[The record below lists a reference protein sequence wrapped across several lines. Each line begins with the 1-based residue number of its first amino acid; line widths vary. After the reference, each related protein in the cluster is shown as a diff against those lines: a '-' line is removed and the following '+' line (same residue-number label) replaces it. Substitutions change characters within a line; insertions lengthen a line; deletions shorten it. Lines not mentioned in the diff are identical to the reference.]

1 MKKQVKKKDDDDDDE
16 SWGLSQT
23 CASDR
28 AFAPACVESVLGAT
42 GPTANKNNHNNTQKK
57 KPMDQNVIILRLRAR
72 NSSTKALD
80 LGTTA
85 IFLFV

>member
-1 MKKQVKKKDDDDDDE
+1 MMLMKEQVKKKDDDDDDE

-42 GPTANKNNHNNTQKK
+42 GPTANKNNHNNTPPKK
-57 KPMDQNVIILRLRAR
+57 ANGPKLNNYIRLRAR
-72 NSSTKALD
+72 NSSTEA
-80 LGTTA
+80 
-85 IFLFV
+85 